1 MPEPTKKPEMSEST
15 IETRILR
22 TGSALKE
29 SLGRVLQ
36 AVPGNP
42 QGPQALAKQVR
53 IDKVLASR
61 VLRAVKSS
69 DEMSALHR
77 FPGPEPLRRLLRE
90 AAKLGVD
97 GSLIVEAERAV
108 NAFDGLIHDDL
119 GDRGALDAIVSA
131 WIPEARRDFQV
142 KWKQSAY
149 KAMSQLKGVRADAIL
164 ATAIVK
170 PSDDGGRL
178 DLVWVSGLIGLQ
190 RLRPG
195 ASVKLATRRMG
206 PKLDGRRP
214 VTLDGRPIEGLHDA
228 LLEGFSSEPQADVE
242 VHAVGD
248 VVHYTLKSRGFGP
261 ADARDIVLAEVNYDE
276 MPRQY
281 DAGDGRQGF
290 MFAEIS
296 LPAKCLQFDVIL
308 HDDVFR
314 GSDPRLRIYDTAF
327 EGVADANDRARD
339 VDQFELMES
348 VDSLGATVERIGS
361 TCVPQYGNMI
371 RHVFDLLKWDRRA
384 YRVFRCKIDYP
395 VYGTQTVMCF
405 DLPRRP

>member
-1 MPEPTKKPEMSEST
+1 MPDATKKPERPEAD
-15 IETRILR
+15 IEIRILR
-22 TGSALKE
+22 TGSALRE

-42 QGPQALAKQVR
+42 QGPQALAKQMR

-77 FPGPEPLRRLLRE
+77 LPGPEPLRRVLRE
-90 AAKLGVD
+90 AAKMGVD
-97 GSLIVEAERAV
+97 GALIARAEQAV
-108 NAFDGLIHDDL
+108 SAFDGLIHDDL

-131 WIPEARRDFQV
+131 WIPEARRDFEV

-149 KAMSQLKGVRADAIL
+149 KSMSQLKGVRAEAIL

-170 PSDDGGRL
+170 PSDDGQRL
-178 DLVWVSGLIGLQ
+178 HLVWVSGLIGLQ

-214 VTLDGRPIEGLHDA
+214 VTLEGRPIDGLHDA
-228 LLEGFSSEPQADVE
+228 LLDGFSSEPQPDIE
-242 VHAVGD
+242 VHSVGD

-261 ADARDIVLAEVNYDE
+261 ADARDIVLAEVNYNE

-281 DAGDGRQGF
+281 DTGEGRQGF
-290 MFAEIS
+290 MFAEVS

-308 HDDVFR
+308 HDQAFQ
-314 GSDPRLRIYDTAF
+314 GSDARLRIYDTALD
-327 EGVADANDRARD
+327 GVADVNDRSRD
-339 VDQFELMES
+339 LDQIDLMES
-348 VDSLGATVERIGS
+348 VDSLGSTVERIGS
-361 TCVPQYGNMI
+361 TCVPQYGTMVG
-371 RHVFDLLKWDRRA
+371 HVFKQLGWDRRA
-384 YRVFRCKIDYP
+384 FRAYRCKIDCP
-395 VYGTQTVMCF
+395 VYGNQIAMCF
-405 DLPRRP
+405 DLPKRD